1 MRSEVIT
8 VFGNPKGKARPRFFR
23 GHAYT
28 PKSTKNYERLFADAW
43 GDTEPFDGPISVAI
57 TAYFKPPA
65 STRKSDLMDMISGK
79 LKPTKKPD
87 IDNIIKA
94 VLDGLNGYAYSDD
107 KQVVRIKAVKA
118 YSTEPCVVVTV
129 REEVW

>member
-28 PKSTKNYERLFADAW
+28 PKATREYEKLFAEAW
-43 GDTEPFDGPISVAI
+43 GDAEPFDGPISVAI

-94 VLDGLNGYAYSDD
+94 VLDGLNGVAYRDD
-107 KQVVRIKAVKA
+107 SQVAKIKAFKV
-118 YSTEPCVVVTV
+118 YDDQPRVEVTISELV
-129 REEVW
+129 E